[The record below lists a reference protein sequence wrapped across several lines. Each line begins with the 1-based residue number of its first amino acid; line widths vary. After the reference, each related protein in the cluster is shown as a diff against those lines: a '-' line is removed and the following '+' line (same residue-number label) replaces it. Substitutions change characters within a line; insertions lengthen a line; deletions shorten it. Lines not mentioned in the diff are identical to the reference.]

1 MLGKYSTKI
10 TLPKTKS
17 DLVKQINSLGRVEI
31 RVVEPV
37 DKKNLVS
44 LVSLIQRAIADQGAL
59 VSIVMLKAEKTSN
72 P

>member
-1 MLGKYSTKI
+1 MPEKFAATKEAMRHASKMLLI
-10 TLPKTKS
+10 ILTLACIS
-17 DLVKQINSLGRVEI
+17 YFFD
-31 RVVEPV
+31 PV

-59 VSIVMLKAEKTSN
+59 VSIVILKAEKTSN